1 MNLVGKELDKVS
13 IKMEKTE
20 LASRAAGRI
29 PTRNFSRM
37 DCKRL
42 IVVTNIVP

>member
-20 LASRAAGRI
+20 LASRAAG
-29 PTRNFSRM
+29 
-37 DCKRL
+37 
-42 IVVTNIVP
+42 IVSYL